1 MLLFFLHTTWH
12 LQGSLE
18 KCESFRTERL
28 HTYLESLPHFRP
40 GKVHVVFD
48 MLNELSE
55 LPYFRENKDILL
67 ASVDFTEG
75 TYRFAVV
82 YSSYIVA
89 SHC

>member
-1 MLLFFLHTTWH
+1 M
-12 LQGSLE
+12 
-18 KCESFRTERL
+18 
-28 HTYLESLPHFRP
+28 
-40 GKVHVVFD
+40 HVVFD